1 MSEPT
6 VASRLQRRCLLL
18 TTDAA
23 IIAALRAA
31 VPAGWQLN
39 VAASPEEAGDFAEIL
54 QHRFVL
60 LDLDDAAIDPLDAIG
75 TLRGEM
81 MLNIP
86 VIGIG
91 GSPALRDA
99 ARIARAD
106 RFFSRT
112 EAAAVLRQFCSQF
125 DW

>member
-18 TTDAA
+18 TTEVSLIEELAGAA
-23 IIAALRAA
+23 
-31 VPAGWQLN
+31 PAGWRVN

-60 LDLDDAAIDPLDAIG
+60 LDLDDEAIDPLNIIS

-81 MLNIP
+81 MLNVP
-86 VIGIG
+86 VIGLG
-91 GSPALRDA
+91 GSPVLRDA

-106 RFFSRT
+106 RFFRRD
-112 EAAAVLRQFCSQF
+112 EAAAVLHQFCMQF

>member
-6 VASRLQRRCLLL
+6 VASRLRRRCLLL

-23 IIAALRAA
+23 LIESLGAAA
-31 VPAGWQLN
+31 PAGWQVN
-39 VAASPEEAGDFAEIL
+39 AAASPEEAGDFAEIL

-60 LDLDDAAIDPLDAIG
+60 LDLEDPAIDPLDAISI
-75 TLRGEM
+75 LRGEM
-81 MLNIP
+81 MLNVP
-86 VIGIG
+86 VIGLG

-106 RFFSRT
+106 RFFGRG
-112 EAAAVLRQFCSQF
+112 EAAAVLRQFCVQF